1 MAKRYTSSKASKTT
15 KTKKKSFVAK
25 NEGLRVLD
33 LGLVEYSQAWE
44 MQKELVELR
53 AAKKSPDTLLLLEHP
68 TVVTCGRKA
77 KLPADL
83 EIPVFEIERGG
94 DLTLHAPGQ
103 IVGYP
108 ILYLS
113 AENRD
118 LHEYLRRLEEVL
130 IRTLADFGLE
140 GDRQSGLTGVWI
152 GSRKIASIGVA
163 CRKWVSYHGFA
174 LNVYTDLSLFQT
186 IRPCGLDPAIMTSIE
201 RELGNTPSMKAVKDS
216 LIGRFSEE
224 FSATPTLA
232 LG

>member
-1 MAKRYTSSKASKTT
+1 MAKRYTSSKVSKNGK
-15 KTKKKSFVAK
+15 KTVARKKD
-25 NEGLRVLD
+25 EGLRVLD

-44 MQKELVELR
+44 MQKELVDQR
-53 AAKKSPDTLLLLEHP
+53 AANKAPDSLILLEHP
-68 TVVTCGRKA
+68 TVVTCGRKV
-77 KLPADL
+77 KLPPDL

-103 IVGYP
+103 LVGYP

-118 LHEYLRRLEEVL
+118 LHEYMRRLEEVL
-130 IRTLADFGLE
+130 IRSLADFGLE
-140 GDRQSGLTGVWI
+140 ADRRSGFTGVWI

-174 LNVYTDLSLFQT
+174 LNVSTDLSLFQQ
-186 IRPCGLDPAIMTSIE
+186 IRPCGLDPTVMTSLE
-201 RELGNTPSMKAVKDS
+201 EELGSPTSMRAVKES